1 MDKEKL
7 ISIINTGQLELV
19 IQMLMDYCIEEYKK
33 PQKETAEFLQFIRHN
48 LIIFANC
55 INIVIEYYKKKFHL
69 TEVIDLKTN
78 KTILIY

>member
-7 ISIINTGQLELV
+7 ISVINTGQLELV

-33 PQKETAEFLQFIRHN
+33 PQKETIEFIKFIRYN
-48 LIIFANC
+48 PIIFANC
-55 INIVIEYYKKKFHL
+55 INIATEYYKKKFHL

-78 KTILIY
+78 KVILIY

>member
-7 ISIINTGQLELV
+7 ISIINTGQFELV

-33 PQKETAEFLQFIRHN
+33 SQKETTEFLYFIQHN
-48 LIIFANC
+48 PIIFANC

-78 KTILIY
+78 NTILIY